1 MDYIK
6 LSKEVSYAL
15 RHHPEEYN
23 LILDKEGFVEIQQ
36 LLSSLNSK
44 KTYSKPI
51 TEKDLLHIIS
61 VSDKQRLEIKKSK
74 IRALYGHSFDSKIE
88 HKEMV
93 PPDVLYHGTKNKAL
107 NSILINGILPMQR
120 QYVHLSEDVENA
132 RLVGFRR
139 DDSPVILEV
148 NSKKAFEEGIKFY
161 IGNKKVW
168 LTDKVPP
175 EYITI
180 LSKK

>member
-93 PPDVLYHGTKNKAL
+93 PPDVLYHGTTNKAL

-120 QYVHLSEDVENA
+120 QYVQLSEDVENA